1 MNNRQKGK
9 RGERYFARLLKEFF
23 PEVRR
28 NAGEQAQQG
37 GIDLLGTEPF
47 DFEIK
52 FGKAYK
58 SKMNRDFIDQISGEG
73 KKGNF
78 HVVLVKPDHEEPY
91 ILMPFIHFLVLLNL
105 LYQIDVKN

>member
-1 MNNRQKGK
+1 MSNRQKGK
-9 RGERYFARLLKEFF
+9 RGERYFANLLKEFF

-37 GIDLLGTEPF
+37 GVDLLGTEPF

-58 SKMNRDFIDQISGEG
+58 SKLNRDLLDQIESEG
-73 KKGNF
+73 KEGNF
-78 HVVLVKPDHEEPY
+78 HIVLVKPDHEKPY
-91 ILMPFIHFLVLLNL
+91 VLMPFVHFQVLLAL
-105 LYQIDVKN
+105 LNKAITK